1 MATWLIHWF
10 PTVLLASISGLY
22 GWLIVA
28 NAAAFWRTWRFLRF
42 EQTLAWVGR
51 WLLTCL
57 GLAPLMLPSFPGMI
71 VLPLMLGAAVP
82 PTLAVWRRWRGQ
94 VVEPGYARPRE
105 LLLLRRP
112 LVAADHPDPAAGLY
126 VPPHTN
132 PDLSPLVPLNWLDN
146 GRLRSIAVLLVLVAV
161 AILTLWLLVMTA
173 P

>member
-1 MATWLIHWF
+1 MAIWLIHWF
-10 PTVLLASISGLY
+10 PTVLLACISGLY

-28 NAAAFWRTWRFLRF
+28 NVAAFWRTWRFLRF
-42 EQTLAWVGR
+42 EQTLAWTGR

-57 GLAPLMLPSFPGMI
+57 ALAPLMLPIFPGLV

-82 PTLAVWRRWRGQ
+82 PIRAVWRRWSGQ
-94 VVEPGYARPRE
+94 VIEPGYARPRE

-112 LVAADHPDPAAGLY
+112 LVGAEAPDPAAGLY

-132 PDLSPLVPLNWLDN
+132 PDLSPLVPLNWLDS
-146 GRLRSIAVLLVLVAV
+146 LRVRSVAVSLVLAAV
-161 AILTLWLLVMTA
+161 AILTIWLLMITA